1 MGFDLNWF
9 AVRDKTADAVC
20 GGLGL
25 RRSGERTDFPSPRYA
40 GAELA
45 GGWYLVVEES
55 ARAHVGDAWDLADI
69 SKGCEVAAFSVA
81 ETAGYAELL
90 GWRDGELVWAVR
102 DDPDTGLDLTGDFP
116 AELAGRIAEVRAQ
129 LAAASDPDDVDLGD
143 LPTDLGKA
151 YLGFEYDGLLGAPG
165 DARFERLDATV

>member
-9 AVRDKTADAVC
+9 AVRDKTADEVC

-40 GAELA
+40 GAQLA
-45 GGWYLVVEES
+45 GWYLVVEES
-55 ARAHVGDAWDLADI
+55 AQAHVGEAWDLADI
-69 SKGCEVAAFSVA
+69 SKGGEVAAFSVA

-90 GWRDGELVWAVR
+90 GWRNGELVWAVR
-102 DDPDTGLDLTGDFP
+102 DDPDYGLEIIGEFP
-116 AELAGRIAEVRAQ
+116 AELAARVAEVRAQ
-129 LAAASDPDDVDLGD
+129 LAAASDRDDIDVGD

-151 YLGFEYDGLLGAPG
+151 YIGFEYDGLLGAPG
-165 DARFERLDATV
+165 DARFERLDSTV